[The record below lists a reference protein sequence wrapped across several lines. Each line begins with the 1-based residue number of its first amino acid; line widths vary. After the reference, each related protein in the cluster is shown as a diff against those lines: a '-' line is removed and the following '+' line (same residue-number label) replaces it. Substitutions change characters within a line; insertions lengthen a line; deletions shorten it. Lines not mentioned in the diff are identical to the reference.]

1 MNYRD
6 YFAAE
11 RAESFLFIAVGVIA
25 LAVGAWMALSVRKGF
40 ALGLAAP
47 LIAVALIQLV
57 VGTTVALRSPQDAAR
72 VERILSVERPRIA
85 SEEIPRMQVVMKN
98 FLTYRYV
105 EMALILAGLA
115 LMFGPLS
122 GDVWRGAGIGLFI
135 QASLMLALDFFAER
149 RGAAYLDWL
158 AKQA

>member
-1 MNYRD
+1 MPYRA

-11 RAESFLFIAVGVIA
+11 RAESFLFIAVGVVA
-25 LAVGAWMALSVRKGF
+25 LLVGLWLVFFVRKGF

-57 VGTTVALRSPQDAAR
+57 VGTTVALRSPQDAVR
-72 VERILSVERPRIA
+72 VERILSVEKPRIA

-105 EMALILAGLA
+105 EIALILVGLL

-149 RGAAYLDWL
+149 RGGEYLDWL
-158 AKQA
+158 ARQG